1 MLSTSGIISN
11 PSSIATAI
19 TTIFASVPKP
29 GFCLSGIQKNKTTRE
44 TKKVAWPMFKFE
56 FNDMPSD
63 KTTQGELP
71 REVTTRK
78 ASPIPNTVNPKIK
91 RRNRCKI

>member
-1 MLSTSGIISN
+1 
-11 PSSIATAI
+11 
-19 TTIFASVPKP
+19 
-29 GFCLSGIQKNKTTRE
+29 
-44 TKKVAWPMFKFE
+44 VAWPIFKFE